1 MDTPRLQLRLL
12 AFVLAMSAVVL
23 SHSDAVTVYRIGGE
37 SLPAPDI
44 DGPLEIM
51 RLNWDELPAPQAD
64 GASRFVQLPW
74 SGTVDAFFG
83 SSHLVVFDPDF
94 IAPELLDPNVNLGP
108 LVRARGGDTR
118 STDAYSFKREPGLE
132 LMFDEDPTT
141 AFSGSGSNYTWGGL
155 KILEIDL
162 GGPLP
167 ITRIKLYPT
176 PKYATQRFVK
186 ELTIAV
192 NDGDALKDG
201 LRGAGPPLNPPA
213 GVAQRSLKYTHS
225 TAGFN
230 FFDWTE
236 EGTVFSSTENRT
248 STLDLEVKSSPTQNI
263 FLIGRSGIWEIAE
276 IEIYADGYVPRARYR
291 SNIID
296 LGQPSTLGDFVW
308 RGVDGPDATVDIITR
323 NGDTPDPQKY
333 WRYTFRGGERS
344 SQGADGRP
352 LTRASYQRLEG
363 GEKAG
368 IVPDSKNWQF
378 WTTPL
383 DFDSGG
389 AALAADR
396 PRRYVQFDIDLRST
410 DARSSSR
417 LDYLEFRVSSPPIA
431 SQVVAEIVPQ
441 MVQARTLTQFR
452 YLVLPRLL
460 DRDLGFDSIEIETA
474 TEVSSVDSV
483 RINEIYLD
491 ESQWGWQG
499 GPTSFVVNFPHVDL
513 QRTNHLIEILF
524 QTEVFR
530 FGTVFQGRVFDSS
543 RPQEPRQLVAAG
555 DADELVASNTLS
567 VGLADLAQS
576 SIQALRL
583 SSPVATPNG
592 DGVNDAIEISF
603 DLVNL
608 SGAVPVTLSL
618 YDLAGRKVADVFDGH
633 SASGR
638 LSATWDGSTDG
649 AGTLAVPGVY
659 LLRLDVDADEGSN
672 TGLGVVSLVY

>member
-1 MDTPRLQLRLL
+1 M
-12 AFVLAMSAVVL
+12 
-23 SHSDAVTVYRIGGE
+23 
-37 SLPAPDI
+37 
-44 DGPLEIM
+44 
-51 RLNWDELPAPQAD
+51 
-64 GASRFVQLPW
+64 
-74 SGTVDAFFG
+74 
-83 SSHLVVFDPDF
+83 
-94 IAPELLDPNVNLGP
+94 
-108 LVRARGGDTR
+108 
-118 STDAYSFKREPGLE
+118 
-132 LMFDEDPTT
+132 
-141 AFSGSGSNYTWGGL
+141 
-155 KILEIDL
+155 
-162 GGPLP
+162 
-167 ITRIKLYPT
+167 
-176 PKYATQRFVK
+176 
-186 ELTIAV
+186 
-192 NDGDALKDG
+192 
-201 LRGAGPPLNPPA
+201 
-213 GVAQRSLKYTHS
+213 
-225 TAGFN
+225 
-230 FFDWTE
+230 
-236 EGTVFSSTENRT
+236 
-248 STLDLEVKSSPTQNI
+248 
-263 FLIGRSGIWEIAE
+263 
-276 IEIYADGYVPRARYR
+276 
-291 SNIID
+291 
-296 LGQPSTLGDFVW
+296 W
-308 RGVDGPDATVDIITR
+308 RGVDGPDATVNIITR

-383 DFDSGG
+383 DFDSGV

-491 ESQWGWQG
+491 ESQWGWQS

-576 SIQALRL
+576 SIQTLRL

-592 DGVNDAIEISF
+592 DGVNDAVEISF

-638 LSATWDGSTDG
+638 LSATWDGRTDG

-659 LLRLDVDADEGSN
+659 LLRLDVGADEG
-672 TGLGVVSLVY
+672 TDTAFGVVSLVY